1 MKKNLYFAKRKLLL
15 LFIVFP
21 LYYIF
26 DRKGGLQKRLEKQLR
41 VQLRD
46 IINLTIK
53 VLRMRQSKIES
64 AAYS

>member
-1 MKKNLYFAKRKLLL
+1 MKKNLYFAKKLLF
-15 LFIVFP
+15 LFMVLP

-26 DRKGGLQKRLEKQLR
+26 DRKGGWQKRLEKQLR

-53 VLRMRQSKIES
+53 LFRMRQSKIES
-64 AAYS
+64 AA

>member
-1 MKKNLYFAKRKLLL
+1 MNEKEFVFCKKQL
-15 LFIVFP
+15 LFLFMVLP
-21 LYYIF
+21 LYYVF

-53 VLRMRQSKIES
+53 LFRMRQSKIES
-64 AAYS
+64 AA